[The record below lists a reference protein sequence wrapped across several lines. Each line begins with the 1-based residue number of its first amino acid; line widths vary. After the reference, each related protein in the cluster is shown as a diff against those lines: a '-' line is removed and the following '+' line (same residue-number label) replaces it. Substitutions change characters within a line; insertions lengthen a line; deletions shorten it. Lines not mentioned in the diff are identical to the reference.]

1 MPSASPL
8 GLLGDVWNEL
18 VHPETCR
25 VRLGPRDGDQD
36 IAGAPWW
43 EPNFPGADTVSGN
56 NAGETPEMKIWSY
69 SKLIKWSGTLFD
81 FTFDSFTIHPCP
93 TKPVCA
99 ATELSQESKGF
110 TSFWTRVAVSGE
122 MITMSSVDSDW
133 WWILFA
139 YVIYFFD
146 IQCQFV
152 FAPVLIHQSWCIVAF
167 TFEHTKIKNL
177 NHQRSR
183 ICIQYQQ
190 LQTYEGLLL
199 LMQEILHHLGCRK
212 PL

>member
-1 MPSASPL
+1 
-8 GLLGDVWNEL
+8 
-18 VHPETCR
+18 
-25 VRLGPRDGDQD
+25 
-36 IAGAPWW
+36 
-43 EPNFPGADTVSGN
+43 
-56 NAGETPEMKIWSY
+56 MKIWSY
-69 SKLIKWSGTLFD
+69 SKLIKCRLVGTLFD
-81 FTFDSFTIHPCP
+81 FTFDSFRIHPCP

-110 TSFWTRVAVSGE
+110 TSFRTRVAVSGE

-133 WWILFA
+133 WWILFILFA

-177 NHQRSR
+177 NRQRSKIASNINNYR
-183 ICIQYQQ
+183 
-190 LQTYEGLLL
+190 
-199 LMQEILHHLGCRK
+199 LMKAYYCWCKKSCTTWDVENPCK
-212 PL
+212 